1 MQDSFQSDKL
11 ESRLR
16 RVEQEKEGGYDKRT
30 EHIDSNGESV
40 FINRLVLEDSPYL
53 LQHAHNPVNW
63 FPWGSEAFATAKKEK
78 KPVFLSIGY
87 STCHWCH
94 VMEVESFDNVEVA
107 KVLNQHFISIKMDRE
122 QYPDI
127 DEIYMTGV
135 QLMSGQGGWPMSN
148 FLLSDGKPFFGAT
161 YFPAPS
167 FINLLEQI
175 AGSWSAKYQEIESSA
190 VSITEAINRI
200 LNDRKESES
209 FDERLVENMLQALSQ
224 REDKSYGGLAGQ
236 PKFPQE
242 PLLLFMLDQVAQ
254 RRALSS
260 WAFVDRALEGMAR
273 GGLYDQVAGGFH
285 RYSVDSQWLVPHF
298 EKMMYNQSQLSL
310 TYLQAFQLSGNPFF
324 ERICRNTLNYVL
336 RDMQLPEGGFYS
348 ATDAD
353 SEGEEG
359 TFFVWKPAELLDLM
373 SESEYDFF
381 TSVYGVSDSGNFEG
395 SNILCLNRSL
405 FDQAADQ
412 ITHEGQEDFY
422 QRLDKLLNLIYHARE
437 HRQHP
442 LRDDKVIV
450 AWASAMATS
459 LAKASEVIVN
469 KDWLLAA
476 ERTVDLIARENVLK
490 DNSLKRIYLQQ
501 VVSIAGQLEDYAN
514 YCQALLTLFDI
525 TRKTDYFSR
534 AVVTMNVA
542 LAEFWDDEADSFYLS
557 PLQQVGP
564 LLTRSRNASDGAILS
579 PVATALECLY
589 MLSRREALLECSV
602 VLDRDAEVAMCG
614 EINAE
619 ANKTNSFN
627 YLAYADRC
635 AAALTAHINENP
647 MSHASLLRVLATKG
661 ANPLNSVQYAGGGRA
676 RVALCNRQ
684 RTTEGQMSF
693 EIEIVLQAGWH
704 VTAPF
709 ANSSA
714 IDLSVAEPVWEDGNI
729 PLQVFLQ
736 TDELHWELQDCSYP
750 EFDAELDFSGK
761 KIPIYEDHKSVTVN
775 LIRSDH
781 PANPLSFSPKIEVT
795 LQLCNDQS
803 CLLPET
809 LEFLA

>member
-1 MQDSFQSDKL
+1 MQASFLSDKL

-16 RVEQEKEGGYDKRT
+16 KVEQEKEGGYDKRT
-30 EHIDSNGESV
+30 EHIDSNGDSI

-63 FPWGSEAFATAKKEK
+63 YPWGTEAFAVAKQER

-94 VMEVESFDNVEVA
+94 VMEIESFDNIEVA

-135 QLMSGQGGWPMSN
+135 QLISGQGGWPMSN
-148 FLLSDGKPFFGAT
+148 FLLPDGKPFFGAT
-161 YFPAPS
+161 YFPALS

-175 AGSWSAKYQEIESSA
+175 VGSWSEKYQEIESSA
-190 VSITEAINRI
+190 SSITEAINRI
-200 LNDRKESES
+200 LNDQKELQS
-209 FDERLVENMLQALSQ
+209 FDEKLVEDMLQALSQ
-224 REDKSYGGLAGQ
+224 KEDKSYGGLAGQ

-254 RRALSS
+254 QGRLSS
-260 WAFVDRALEGMAR
+260 WVFVDRALEGMAR
-273 GGLYDQVAGGFH
+273 GGIYDQVAGGFH
-285 RYSVDSQWLVPHF
+285 RYSVDSHWLVPHF

-310 TYLQAFQLSGNPFF
+310 IYLQAFQLSGNPFF

-359 TFFVWKPAELLDLM
+359 TFFVWKPTELQNLM

-381 TSVYGVSDSGNFEG
+381 TSVYGVSESGNFEG
-395 SNILCLNRSL
+395 SNILHLNRSL
-405 FDQAADQ
+405 SDQAADQ
-412 ITHEGQEDFY
+412 ITRESQGDFY
-422 QRLDKLLNLIYHARE
+422 QHLDKLLKLIYRARE
-437 HRQHP
+437 DRPRP
-442 LRDDKVIV
+442 LRDDKLIV
-450 AWASAMATS
+450 AWASAMANS
-459 LAKASEVIVN
+459 LAKASEVMVN
-469 KDWLLAA
+469 QDWLMAA
-476 ERTVDLIARENVLK
+476 ERTVDLIARENVQK
-490 DNSLKRIYLQQ
+490 DNRLKRIYLQQ

-525 TRKTDYFSR
+525 TKKPDYFSR
-534 AVVTMNVA
+534 AAATMNVA
-542 LAEFWDDEADSFYLS
+542 IGEFWDDEAGSFYLS

-589 MLSRREALLECSV
+589 MLSRHEALLDYSV
-602 VLDRDAEVAMCG
+602 VLDGEAEFAVSREVNYKA
-614 EINAE
+614 
-619 ANKTNSFN
+619 KRTNNFN

-635 AAALTAHINENP
+635 AAALTANINENP

-684 RTTEGQMSF
+684 RTAGGQMTF
-693 EIEIVLQAGWH
+693 EIEIDLQPGWH
-704 VTAPF
+704 VIAPF
-709 ANSSA
+709 VNVPA
-714 IDLSVAEPVWEDGNI
+714 IDVPVTEPFGQDDNI
-729 PLQVFLQ
+729 PLQVFLHAG
-736 TDELHWELQDCSYP
+736 ELHWELQGCSYP
-750 EFDAELDFSGK
+750 KSDAELEFAGK
-761 KIPIYEDHKSVTVN
+761 KIPIYEDRKSVRVY
-775 LIRSDH
+775 LDRSDY
-781 PANPLSFSPKIEVT
+781 PENSLSFSPKIGIT
-795 LQLCNDQS
+795 LQLCSDQN

-809 LEFLA
+809 LEFLV